1 MSKRILIL
9 GGTGEARMLAVHL
22 NELAFD
28 VISSLAGRTDNP
40 TLPDG
45 ETRIGGFGG
54 IEGLRDYLIE
64 ENIDLLIDATHPFAA
79 RISSNAY
86 EATKQADVEIVR
98 LERQP
103 WQAEEGDIWHHVQ
116 SLEDAV
122 TALPKN
128 CTALVTIGRQ
138 QLGSFLD
145 RDDVKVIARAID
157 EPSIDIPNHW
167 EVILARPPFTLA
179 DEIGL
184 ISSRN
189 IDVLVTKNA
198 GGNETREKLIAA
210 RKLQKPVIIID
221 RLPKPAVQTYSTIED
236 LLAAL

>member
-22 NELAFD
+22 NELNFD

-40 TLPDG
+40 TLPNG

-54 IEGLRDYLIE
+54 IEGLRDYLVE

-79 RISSNAY
+79 RISTNAY
-86 EATKQADVEIVR
+86 EATKQAEIEIIR
-98 LERQP
+98 LERPP
-103 WQAEEGDIWHHVQ
+103 WEAEEGDIWHHVQ

-157 EPSIDIPNHW
+157 TPSIDIPNQW
-167 EVILARPPFTLA
+167 EVILARPPFALE
-179 DEIGL
+179 DEIEL
-184 ISSRN
+184 IRSRN

-198 GGNETREKLIAA
+198 GGNETREKLLAA
-210 RKLQKPVIIID
+210 RQLQKPVIIID
-221 RLPKPAVQTYSTIED
+221 RLPKPAVKTYSTVDD

>member
-22 NELAFD
+22 NELGFD

-54 IEGLRDYLIE
+54 IEGLRDYLVE
-64 ENIDLLIDATHPFAA
+64 EKIDRLIDATHPFAA
-79 RISSNAY
+79 RISTNAY
-86 EATKQADVEIVR
+86 EATKQADIEIVR
-98 LERQP
+98 LERPP
-103 WQAEEGDIWHHVQ
+103 WEAEKGDIWHHVQ

-157 EPSIDIPNHW
+157 APSITVPDHW
-167 EVILARPPFTLA
+167 EIILARPPFTLD
-179 DEIGL
+179 DEIEL
-184 ISSRN
+184 FRSRN

-198 GGNETREKLIAA
+198 GGNETREKLLAA

-221 RLPKPAVQTYSTIED
+221 RLPKPSVTTYSTVDE

>member
-22 NELAFD
+22 NELSFD

-54 IEGLRDYLIE
+54 VEGLRDYLIGE
-64 ENIDLLIDATHPFAA
+64 KIDLLIDATHPFAA
-79 RISSNAY
+79 RISTNAF
-86 EATKQADVEIVR
+86 EATKQAGIEIIR

-103 WQAEEGDIWHHVQ
+103 WEAEEGDIWHHVQ

-145 RDDVKVIARAID
+145 RGDVTVIARAI
-157 EPSIDIPNHW
+157 EAPSIVVPDNW
-167 EVILARPPFTLA
+167 EIILARPPFTLA
-179 DEIGL
+179 DEL
-184 ISSRN
+184 ELFRSRK

-210 RKLQKPVIIID
+210 RQLQKPVIIID
-221 RLPKPAVQTYSTIED
+221 RLPKPTIQTFTTTEE

>member
-22 NELAFD
+22 NELGFD

-54 IEGLRDYLIE
+54 IEGLRDYLLE
-64 ENIDLLIDATHPFAA
+64 QKIDLLIDATHPFAA

-86 EATKQADVEIVR
+86 EATKQAQIEIIR

-103 WQAEEGDIWHHVQ
+103 WEAEEGDIWHHVQ

-128 CTALVTIGRQ
+128 CTALVTIG
-138 QLGSFLD
+138 
-145 RDDVKVIARAID
+145 
-157 EPSIDIPNHW
+157 PSN
-167 EVILARPPFTLA
+167 
-179 DEIGL
+179 
-184 ISSRN
+184 
-189 IDVLVTKNA
+189 LVVFSIVT
-198 GGNETREKLIAA
+198 T
-210 RKLQKPVIIID
+210 
-221 RLPKPAVQTYSTIED
+221 
-236 LLAAL
+236 

>member
-157 EPSIDIPNHW
+157 QPSIDIPNHW

>member
-22 NELAFD
+22 NELGFD

-54 IEGLRDYLIE
+54 IEGLRDYLVE
-64 ENIDLLIDATHPFAA
+64 QKIDLLIDATHPFAA

-86 EATKQADVEIVR
+86 EATKQAQIEIIR

-103 WQAEEGDIWHHVQ
+103 WEAEEGDIWHHVQ

-145 RDDVKVIARAID
+145 RDDVKVIARAI
-157 EPSIDIPNHW
+157 EAPSITVPDRWKI
-167 EVILARPPFTLA
+167 ILARPPFSLY
-179 DEIGL
+179 DEIEL
-184 ISSRN
+184 VRSHN
-189 IDVLVTKNA
+189 IDV
-198 GGNETREKLIAA
+198 AA
-210 RKLQKPVIIID
+210 DKFNFII
-221 RLPKPAVQTYSTIED
+221 
-236 LLAAL
+236 